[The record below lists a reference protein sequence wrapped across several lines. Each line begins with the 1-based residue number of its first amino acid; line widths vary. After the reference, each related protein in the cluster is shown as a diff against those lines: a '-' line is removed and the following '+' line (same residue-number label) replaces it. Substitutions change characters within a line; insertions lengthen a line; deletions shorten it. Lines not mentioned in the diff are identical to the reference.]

1 MLNVKYFGFPSH
13 ILSHLFWNK
22 SCKVNCVWQGKTNGM
37 IFIYVLPWTI
47 EIIIW
52 KNNLIWQNKST
63 INWDFAI
70 FAQSLHYSCL
80 QQLEM
85 RNLKFFRPLICQLL
99 PFLISYWLNLT
110 NHIYLHQ
117 HDTTYL
123 QIVLIIT
130 VMTQIFSLPSCYL
143 RQLGFFGAKC
153 TPFSPFL
160 DGIAPLDL
168 GCGSQ

>member
-52 KNNLIWQNKST
+52 KSNLIWQNKST

-85 RNLKFFRPLICQLL
+85 RNLQCSRPLICQLL
-99 PFLISYWLNLT
+99 PFLISDWLNLT
-110 NHIYLHQ
+110 NYIYLHQ

-123 QIVLIIT
+123 QIVLITT

-143 RQLGFFGAKC
+143 RLLWFLGAKSP
-153 TPFSPFL
+153 PFSPFF
-160 DGIAPLDL
+160 DAITPLVFWY
-168 GCGSQ
+168 GSQ